1 MRGNTNAGGAYRPVG
16 PTGDLERRRA
26 GLTRKVPTKVE
37 PKVFFANERTY
48 LAWLHMS
55 MILATFSIGILSL
68 SEKQGAD
75 RFAQAYGLVLMP
87 VAIAFCVYALHMF
100 MRRAAM
106 LRRRDPGPW
115 DERVAPTVLGV
126 MLMVAIVTNFSLKIY
141 DIYNPN

>member
-1 MRGNTNAGGAYRPVG
+1 
-16 PTGDLERRRA
+16 
-26 GLTRKVPTKVE
+26 
-37 PKVFFANERTY
+37 
-48 LAWLHMS
+48 

-141 DIYNPN
+141 DIYNPNGN